1 MKNYVIIKS
10 FQNGIS
16 VYLDSDIPFEALL
29 QEVAMKFQESSK
41 FFQNA
46 KLAISFEGR
55 YLTEVEEREI
65 LEVITE
71 NSKIEVV
78 CVVGKDAQKNEH
90 YLHALE
96 ELIHLEEDDYGRF
109 YRGTLKNGQVLETE
123 STIIMMG
130 DVHPGSSI
138 ISTKNI
144 IIIGGLY
151 GEAYAGANGDSN
163 HIIVALDMSP
173 SRIKIGDLR
182 YKFDK

>member
-96 ELIHLEEDDYGRF
+96 EQIGRAH
-109 YRGTLKNGQVLETE
+109 V
-123 STIIMMG
+123 
-130 DVHPGSSI
+130 
-138 ISTKNI
+138 
-144 IIIGGLY
+144 
-151 GEAYAGANGDSN
+151 
-163 HIIVALDMSP
+163 
-173 SRIKIGDLR
+173 
-182 YKFDK
+182 